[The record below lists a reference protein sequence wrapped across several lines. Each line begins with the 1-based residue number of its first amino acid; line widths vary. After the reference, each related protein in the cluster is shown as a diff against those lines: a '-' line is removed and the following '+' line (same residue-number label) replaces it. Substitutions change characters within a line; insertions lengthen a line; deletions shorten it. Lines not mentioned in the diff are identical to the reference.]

1 MGLAGTV
8 SCIAA
13 VELGLVA
20 YDRDQL
26 HHFQLTKEAVEE
38 IFRTLATEDRAERMA
53 NPGLEEGRAEVIVAG
68 TAILVKVMRQLG
80 FSACLVS
87 EADLLDGLVASL
99 VGSGAAHE
107 PHSDFLVR
115 KDLSHE

>member
-1 MGLAGTV
+1 MGLDGTV
-8 SCIAA
+8 SCISA
-13 VELGLVA
+13 VDLGRVA

-38 IFRTLATEDRAERMA
+38 LFRTLASEDRAERMA
-53 NPGLEEGRAEVIVAG
+53 NPGLEEGRAEVLVAG
-68 TAILVKVMRQLG
+68 AAILVKVMRQLG

-99 VGSGAAHE
+99 VDRGTAHE
-107 PHSDFLVR
+107 QHSEFPC
-115 KDLSHE
+115 

>member
-1 MGLAGTV
+1 MVGLAGTV

-13 VELGLVA
+13 VELGLAA

-38 IFRTLATEDRAERMA
+38 VFRTLATEDRAERMA

-80 FSACLVS
+80 FSTCLVS

-99 VGSGAAHE
+99 VDRGVPS
-107 PHSDFLVR
+107 
-115 KDLSHE
+115 